1 MTTLLTFH
9 WPNLVIIDTLICK
22 SIWEIYLIFSIDW
35 TKIYPVGNQ
44 VSISK
49 GKGSMNI
56 EVDS

>member
-1 MTTLLTFH
+1 MTFH
-9 WPNLVIIDTLICK
+9 GPNLVIIDTLICK